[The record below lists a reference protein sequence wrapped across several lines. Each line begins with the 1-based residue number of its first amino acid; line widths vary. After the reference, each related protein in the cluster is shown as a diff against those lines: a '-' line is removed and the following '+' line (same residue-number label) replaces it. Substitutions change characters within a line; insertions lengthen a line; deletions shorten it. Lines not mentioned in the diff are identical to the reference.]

1 MYICTDCKGTV
12 GNQIAGYQ
20 AFKCTWC
27 EGELVIKQ
35 ETSDADPDY
44 TECDYWIRR
53 AQAFDPSMIKGHKC
67 GRCDTCCDEG
77 DAILLA
83 RKEGD

>member
-1 MYICTDCKGTV
+1 MSEMNTLPD
-12 GNQIAGYQ
+12 
-20 AFKCTWC
+20 
-27 EGELVIKQ
+27 
-35 ETSDADPDY
+35 DY
-44 TECDYWIRR
+44 TECNYWVRR
-53 AQAFDPSMIKGHKC
+53 AQALDSSMIKSPKC